1 MPTRFEGGAA
11 MNIFRRE
18 MRAGRKAFFFW
29 MIGMLVLCF
38 EVVTELSSYSSGGAM
53 QELLA
58 AFPRVVLAV
67 MGIAGMDISAPAGY
81 VTALFYYVLIC
92 QAVYAVILGAGV
104 VSRELVDRTHE
115 FLFTKPRGRGRILAA
130 KLGAAGAYLALF
142 SAMSAAFAYAAART
156 VDGGERAAGV
166 IPACALAVFLIGLL
180 FLALAAF
187 LAALVRKPEKG
198 ALSGNIAFLAA
209 FVLGT
214 MYGMLEHPGA
224 LRLFSPFNYFPS
236 SELAAARVDPRYAL
250 LVLALTALFLFGAFR
265 RFARRDL
272 V

>member
-1 MPTRFEGGAA
+1 

-18 MRAGRKAFFFW
+18 MRAGRKVFFFW

-53 QELLA
+53 EELLA
-58 AFPRVVLAV
+58 EFPRVVLAV
-67 MGIAGMDISAPAGY
+67 MGIAGVDIATPAGY

-92 QAVYAVILGAGV
+92 QVVYAVILGAGV
-104 VSRELVDRTHE
+104 VSRELIDRTHE
-115 FLFTKPRGRGRILAA
+115 FLFTKPRARGRILAA
-130 KLGAAGAYLALF
+130 KCAAAGAYLALF
-142 SAMSAAFAYAAART
+142 SLMSAAFAYAAART
-156 VDGGERAAGV
+156 VDGGESAADV

-187 LAALVRKPEKG
+187 LAAVVRKPEKG
-198 ALSGNIAFLAA
+198 ALSGKIAFLAA

-214 MYGMLEHPGA
+214 VYNMLEHPGA
-224 LRLFSPFNYFPS
+224 LRFFSPLSYLAS
-236 SELAAARVDPRYAL
+236 SDLAAARVDPRYAL
-250 LVLALTALFLFGAFR
+250 LALGLTALFLLGAFR